1 MAVLS
6 VVFFG
11 LVVADLVVPD
21 GTPTAAW
28 LDRAIMGLWAL
39 FWAEFLLKL
48 VIAPDKPAFLK
59 GRWFDLLVLLFPGLR
74 VFRALRA
81 VRALRAGYSIVKL
94 GLAMRRSTRALSSF
108 AHQSRLGYV
117 AGLTSV
123 VVLSGAAAALMLE
136 REAPASQIRTFG
148 DALWW
153 SAALVTTV
161 ASDLNPVTPWGRM
174 LAVGMMVYGMTVF
187 GYFVTRAVSYL
198 QRSPD

>member
-1 MAVLS
+1 MVVLS

-11 LVVADLVVPD
+11 LVVADLVVAD

-28 LDRAIMGLWAL
+28 LDRAILVLWAL

-48 VIAPDKPAFLK
+48 AIAPDKAAYFR
-59 GRWFDLLVLLFPGLR
+59 GRWFDLLVLVFPGLR
-74 VFRALRA
+74 VFRA

-117 AGLTSV
+117 AGLTTV

-161 ASDLNPVTPWGRM
+161 ASDLNPVTPWGRV